1 MKKSINYIVG
11 IVLFLL
17 TILTLFVL
25 AYQEK
30 DIVIY
35 GEKDSYAY
43 EYAKKNN
50 IEFKT
55 IADSEKKYYSEKI
68 ENYKYNL
75 YENKGI
81 ELEEYNGKSEELV
94 IPAVIDNN
102 IVLSLGDNLFENTNV
117 KKVYLPYTIIN
128 INPDTLKD
136 IEVYCYDNDVC
147 KSLDENKDLKVTVL
161 SDSEYYPYFTNTEF
175 EYNIGEKIEI
185 IKYKG
190 KDKDL
195 YVPESI
201 DGYEVNSL
209 VLEIND
215 DIENIYIPSSVEKI
229 DFSFKNSPYDTLFF
243 TIIGFDALA
252 LVLFIISNLLTS
264 HKSLTEEFNN
274 TPRTIINFLYL
285 VFVYGYSILS
295 YYNYYDLKQVIIVLA
310 VGTLVYAVLAIAL
323 GQSKKKIESY
333 DQKIAKADKYVKD
346 TLELLNDLDLDN
358 YSDEVKKVV
367 DEVKELVKY
376 SDSISSDLT
385 KELEKEIQDKITASK
400 DNKEDWMK
408 IKKLIEKRNRIIK
421 DNK

>member
-1 MKKSINYIVG
+1 MKKTINYIVG
-11 IVLFLL
+11 IVLFLI

-50 IEFKT
+50 IVFKT

-68 ENYKYNL
+68 ENYEYNL

-94 IPAVIDNN
+94 IPALIDNN

-128 INPDTLKD
+128 VNPDTLKD

-147 KSLDENKDLKVTVL
+147 KSLDENKNLKVTVL
-161 SDSEYYPYFTNTEF
+161 SDSEYYPYFTDTEF

-243 TIIGFDALA
+243 TIIGFDVLA

-274 TPRTIINFLYL
+274 TPRTIINYLYL

-295 YYNYYDLKQVIIVLA
+295 YYNYYDLKQVIIVLV
-310 VGTLVYAVLAIAL
+310 VGTLIYVVLAIAL

-346 TLELLNDLDLDN
+346 ILELLNDLDLDN

-376 SDSISSDLT
+376 SDPVSSDLT
-385 KELEKEIQDKITASK
+385 KELEKEIQDKITDSK